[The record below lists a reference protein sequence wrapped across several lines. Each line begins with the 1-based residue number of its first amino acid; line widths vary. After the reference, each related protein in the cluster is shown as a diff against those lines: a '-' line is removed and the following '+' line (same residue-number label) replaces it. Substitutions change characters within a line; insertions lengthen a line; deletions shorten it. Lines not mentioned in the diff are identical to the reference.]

1 MLHRC
6 QSIYSGFLRTCIAA
20 NLLSRLHLTNEE
32 QTCQHEF
39 ALSGRGIRSQRT
51 VAVWSR
57 WVCSRPKSEFRT
69 CTRRL
74 SSWRHTASRSPF
86 ATVHRPGQIK
96 ILSMPSQI
104 GAEREVRVRGKKKTG
119 TKKSVPACELAG
131 RPDKL
136 MQSSRL
142 RRPDSRGRLSPHKS
156 FSYAVLRGRI
166 VKSRNWVRTLD
177 ICIPL
182 SCETNGIISAMN

>member
-104 GAEREVRVRGKKKTG
+104 GAEREVRVRGKKKPG
-119 TKKSVPACELAG
+119 PRSRSRHASWLVARINSCKAAGFAG
-131 RPDKL
+131 RTAEGGCPHINL
-136 MQSSRL
+136 SLTRFFVAVSSNPATGSGRSTSA
-142 RRPDSRGRLSPHKS
+142 SR
-156 FSYAVLRGRI
+156 
-166 VKSRNWVRTLD
+166 
-177 ICIPL
+177 
-182 SCETNGIISAMN
+182 

>member
-1 MLHRC
+1 MSVDLFGILADLHCC
-6 QSIYSGFLRTCIAA
+6 QLAF
-20 NLLSRLHLTNEE
+20 SRLHLTNEE

-96 ILSMPSQI
+96 ILSMLSQI

-131 RPDKL
+131 RPDKTHAK
-136 MQSSRL
+136 Q
-142 RRPDSRGRLSPHKS
+142 PASP
-156 FSYAVLRGRI
+156 AGQPR
-166 VKSRNWVRTLD
+166 
-177 ICIPL
+177 
-182 SCETNGIISAMN
+182 AA